1 MMVATY
7 YTRREEVELV
17 NDYCYYTRGD
27 LPDVAF
33 RRRSCDNGSTWSPA
47 EKIPSCEH
55 RPEGMLRRHQSAGYV
70 DPLTNRYLSFR
81 TEGIL
86 PRDDP
91 LDGMKHYALYY
102 TVSEDGGR
110 TECVNEQV
118 IQPGAEFDAGHP
130 LPGLWI
136 GKNSIM
142 LSTLTCQPLT
152 LPDGTILLPTNVT
165 PLGPDGEYHNPGGG
179 YTYSDVLVLRGKW
192 RADKRIEWKAHKP
205 VSGDPNRSTRG
216 MDESTLGLLADGR
229 VLMVIRGSNDLK
241 EHLPGY
247 KWFVISFDGGVT
259 WSRPEPWRYTDG
271 TLFYSPASC
280 SQLLQHSSGALLWL
294 GNICKQNP
302 RSNAPRYPLI
312 MGEVDRESGLL
323 KRDSLSIVDDR
334 GKADSESLQLSNFY
348 AREDRQTGAVLLHM
362 TRLFAKAQGDW
373 TADSLLYRI
382 SVISDQ

>member
-1 MMVATY
+1 
-7 YTRREEVELV
+7 
-17 NDYCYYTRGD
+17 
-27 LPDVAF
+27 
-33 RRRSCDNGSTWSPA
+33 
-47 EKIPSCEH
+47 
-55 RPEGMLRRHQSAGYV
+55 
-70 DPLTNRYLSFR
+70 
-81 TEGIL
+81 
-86 PRDDP
+86 
-91 LDGMKHYALYY
+91 
-102 TVSEDGGR
+102 
-110 TECVNEQV
+110 
-118 IQPGAEFDAGHP
+118 
-130 LPGLWI
+130 
-136 GKNSIM
+136 
-142 LSTLTCQPLT
+142 
-152 LPDGTILLPTNVT
+152 
-165 PLGPDGEYHNPGGG
+165 
-179 YTYSDVLVLRGKW
+179 
-192 RADKRIEWKAHKP
+192 
-205 VSGDPNRSTRG
+205 

-294 GNICKQNP
+294 GNICKQNS

-334 GKADSESLQLSNFY
+334 GKADSESLQLSNFS
-348 AREDRQTGAVLLHM
+348 AREDRQTGEVLLHM

-373 TADSLLYRI
+373 TADSWLYRI